1 MRFET
6 LKTLLDMEVIT
17 QGVTDTLNAMRQQ
30 IASVLSVNKVPSIF
44 ELLLTSNDFWINNHR
59 INNWETMRRLT
70 NKHFYFVN
78 DTLYFSLDNPSR
90 LQTSPI
96 YKATP
101 IPIKINSNQ

>member
-1 MRFET
+1 MEIITQEVIDT
-6 LKTLLDMEVIT
+6 LKD
-17 QGVTDTLNAMRQQ
+17 MRQQ

-44 ELLLTSNDFWINNHR
+44 ELLLTSNDFWIDNHNR

-78 DTLYFSLDNPSR
+78 DTLYFSLDIPSR

-96 YKATP
+96 YMATQLP
-101 IPIKINSNQ
+101 IRISV